1 MKKIDIITFQNAH
14 NYGATLQTYAL
25 QRFLNDKNYDANDI
39 NYKDKAIGDQYKIF
53 RVNTKNKTNEQ
64 NSQVNYVTIK
74 SKTKVR
80 DIKQD
85 GDYTIKDNN
94 NIANEIKRAPS
105 SVNTNAEKDS
115 NSYIATGDIL
125 QDNNNT
131 YIVITLGDLSSNGD
145 VRAADLVKLRKSLV
159 ELTKLTKLQELVADT
174 NQNGRV
180 NVSDL
185 LKERKIIVGME

>member
-1 MKKIDIITFQNAH
+1 M
-14 NYGATLQTYAL
+14 YVLMLGAPGTGKGTIGKAL
-25 QRFLNDKNYDANDI
+25 CSK
-39 NYKDKAIGDQYKIF
+39 YKLDH
-53 RVNTKNKTNEQ
+53 
-64 NSQVNYVTIK
+64 
-74 SKTKVR
+74 
-80 DIKQD
+80 
-85 GDYTIKDNN
+85 
-94 NIANEIKRAPS
+94 
-105 SVNTNAEKDS
+105 
-115 NSYIATGDIL
+115 IATGDIL